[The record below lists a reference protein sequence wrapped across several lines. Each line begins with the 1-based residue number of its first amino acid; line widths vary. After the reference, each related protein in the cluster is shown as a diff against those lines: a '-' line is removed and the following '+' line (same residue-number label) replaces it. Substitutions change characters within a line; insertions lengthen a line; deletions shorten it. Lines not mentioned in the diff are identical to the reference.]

1 MREENSF
8 FKQTIHRVF
17 FFMVG
22 YLRKKRIFAFL
33 FKSIFMNER

>member
-1 MREENSF
+1 MREVNSF

-22 YLRKKRIFAFL
+22 YLRKNAYIYLNL
-33 FKSIFMNER
+33 FKTKYS